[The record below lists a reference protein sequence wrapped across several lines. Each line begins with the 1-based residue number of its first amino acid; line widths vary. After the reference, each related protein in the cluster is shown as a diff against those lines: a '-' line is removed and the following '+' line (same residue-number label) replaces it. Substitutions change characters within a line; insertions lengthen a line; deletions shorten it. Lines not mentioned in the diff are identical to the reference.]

1 MVSADYIQ
9 QGLVQRGLPA
19 HIAQGFVM
27 NMRDESGLNPGINER
42 APLVQGSRGGY
53 GLYQLTGPRRRAYE
67 SYASSRGVAFDNADA
82 QLDFLMS
89 ELQGPEKRAA
99 QSIFSTD
106 NPQDAAVAIARDF
119 LRPAASNLQKRVAS
133 YTGNK
138 DPQATASTQGTAPMM
153 QQEEETPRGL
163 LGGLGI
169 QKMQEG
175 APGETGQ
182 RFYERDSFKDTAA
195 VLAQGFGRMGIM
207 GMEEIADG
215 IAKQR
220 TETKAKN
227 KTMEALS
234 KMNTPQAQAA
244 VEYINAGGDAVSA
257 LKMAFTPAKDDSTAL
272 MKNYEFFVSQGMDPE
287 DAMKAVRSGTTIN
300 MGDVGQ
306 GDYLYGSK
314 AGLQP
319 GYRLNVKTGEASPIP
334 GGPADTAAKE
344 AEAADAG
351 TSTQATAGST
361 VLGDITE
368 MKRRVQES
376 PTLTTGFIGGILKK
390 VGGTGA
396 LDVDELGK
404 TIRANIGFDR
414 LQRMRDESPTG
425 GALGQVAVQE
435 LEALQASL
443 GSLNTSQGPDQL
455 IRNLERLE
463 TQYRKSMQRIL
474 NTEGGAKYFTQGEA
488 DLIQNAQQGS
498 SQTKTGIT
506 YKVLD

>member
-1 MVSADYIQ
+1 
-9 QGLVQRGLPA
+9 
-19 HIAQGFVM
+19 
-27 NMRDESGLNPGINER
+27 
-42 APLVQGSRGGY
+42 
-53 GLYQLTGPRRRAYE
+53 
-67 SYASSRGVAFDNADA
+67 
-82 QLDFLMS
+82 
-89 ELQGPEKRAA
+89 
-99 QSIFSTD
+99 
-106 NPQDAAVAIARDF
+106 
-119 LRPAASNLQKRVAS
+119 
-133 YTGNK
+133 
-138 DPQATASTQGTAPMM
+138 
-153 QQEEETPRGL
+153 
-163 LGGLGI
+163 
-169 QKMQEG
+169 
-175 APGETGQ
+175 
-182 RFYERDSFKDTAA
+182 
-195 VLAQGFGRMGIM
+195 
-207 GMEEIADG
+207 
-215 IAKQR
+215 
-220 TETKAKN
+220 
-227 KTMEALS
+227 
-234 KMNTPQAQAA
+234 
-244 VEYINAGGDAVSA
+244 
-257 LKMAFTPAKDDSTAL
+257 
-272 MKNYEFFVSQGMDPE
+272 MDPE